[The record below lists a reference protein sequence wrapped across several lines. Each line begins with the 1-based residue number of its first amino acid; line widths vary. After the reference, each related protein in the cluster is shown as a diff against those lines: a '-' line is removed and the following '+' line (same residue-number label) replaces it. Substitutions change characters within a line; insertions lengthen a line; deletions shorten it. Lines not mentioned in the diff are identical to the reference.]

1 MIVHSYS
8 QWFTHN
14 ILQTCIFVEK
24 SPLPL
29 SRSGETPALYTVLP
43 EKTASVGGAMM
54 GSSHVY
60 DMASAVPGALKKVS
74 DNNEDN
80 LTRLIIIFLLLY
92 RHLVHPTKGSR

>member
-1 MIVHSYS
+1 MSDCAC
-8 QWFTHN
+8 
-14 ILQTCIFVEK
+14 LQTLFRTMYFK
-24 SPLPL
+24 LAFLLRNPSPIPC
-29 SRSGETPALYTVLP
+29 SGETPALYTVLP

-74 DNNEDN
+74 ALRDNYN
-80 LTRLIIIFLLLY
+80 LTRLIILLLVY